1 MSPEKK
7 VSALW
12 ICPLLQMHRFPFK
25 PLAKVGAFTRPIA
38 QFTLV
43 FWIYFSFMRKP
54 HPRLTNK
61 DTEEMLLVGP
71 NPSRALP
78 SPRVGESRTL
88 AREAHEVCPQ
98 LCLGLPAPRLCNPSS
113 PCMPRV
119 SGIQLPTRFFFFFFL
134 LTFRTAFLPSNTNSR
149 L

>member
-71 NPSRALP
+71 QPVQGSPFPPGRRKPDLGKGSARSLPPALP
-78 SPRVGESRTL
+78 G
-88 AREAHEVCPQ
+88 
-98 LCLGLPAPRLCNPSS
+98 APRSPSLQPVQPLHAQGVRDPAS
-113 PCMPRV
+113 HQ
-119 SGIQLPTRFFFFFFL
+119 IFFFFFL